1 MKKKKYCTKL
11 NFKMR
16 GALLSSVWKEKPQP
30 VQLLEKPGT
39 TYVPNVPPTTQFSF
53 HFTEKDMLFVIMV
66 CAILILIMV
75 YFMHQKQS
83 RLIELLMRR

>member
-1 MKKKKYCTKL
+1 
-11 NFKMR
+11 MR
-16 GALLSSVWKEKPQP
+16 GALLRSVWKEKPQP
-30 VQLLEKPGT
+30 VQLLETPTK
-39 TYVPNVPPTTQFSF
+39 YAPNVQPAPRFSF

-83 RLIELLMRR
+83 QLIELLMRR

>member
-1 MKKKKYCTKL
+1 
-11 NFKMR
+11 MR

-30 VQLLEKPGT
+30 VRLLETPGPT
-39 TYVPNVPPTTQFSF
+39 KYAPNVQPAPRFSF

-83 RLIELLMRR
+83 QLIELLMRR

>member
-1 MKKKKYCTKL
+1 MKKKYCIKVNL
-11 NFKMR
+11 KKMR
-16 GALLSSVWKEKPQP
+16 GALLRSVWKEKPQP
-30 VQLLEKPGT
+30 VQLLETSTK
-39 TYVPNVPPTTQFSF
+39 YAPNVQPAPRFSF

-83 RLIELLMRR
+83 QLIELLMRR